1 MNQLLDKYNRPVPRY
16 TSYPP
21 ANFFHTGIGEQDF
34 LAAVEQSNDEAPSLL
49 SFYIHFP
56 YCEQKCF
63 YCGCNSYL
71 RSKEGD
77 DEAYFD
83 AVLSEIDRVIERIDR
98 SRNIAQIHFGGGSPS
113 LADPKLLGEVIDRLT
128 SRFAV
133 IEKPEIAIECHPGH
147 LSREGYEA
155 LLSLGF
161 TRVSLGVQD
170 FNPEVLKAV
179 HRMPPRLSIEE
190 VQRIMSS
197 YGIPL
202 NLDFIYGLP
211 LQTVESFEATIKRA
225 IALHPSRL
233 VTFSYAH
240 VPSMFHAQKILEQRG
255 LPSSETKEEMY
266 QHARALLLDNG
277 YLQIG
282 LDHFVLPSDEL
293 HQAAVSKTLH
303 RNFQGYCTR
312 RTTGQVYAFGVSA
325 ISQLTSAYVQNTK
338 DIPSYLQTIQSGHLP
353 IERGLLLTREQRII
367 REVITTFMCNERI
380 SWSDLAHRLRL
391 TPEEVKR
398 ATAYSEQEMEA
409 MVQDSMVLLT
419 DDEVRMATPG
429 SPFLRYV
436 ASRMDPLQSE
446 GGKIYSKPV

>member
-71 RSKEGD
+71 RSNEGD

-113 LADPKLLGEVIDRLT
+113 LADPKLLGRVIDRLT
-128 SRFAV
+128 SRYAV

-147 LSREGYEA
+147 LTREGYEA

-240 VPSMFHAQKILEQRG
+240 VPSMFPSQKILEQRG

-266 QHARALLLDNG
+266 QHARKLLLDNG

-338 DIPSYLQTIQSGHLP
+338 DIPSYIQTIQSGHLP

-409 MVQDSMVLLT
+409 MVQDGLVLLT

>member
-1 MNQLLDKYNRPVPRY
+1 MIPLLDKYNRPVPRY

-21 ANFFHTGIGEQDF
+21 ANFFHAGVGERDF
-34 LAAVEQSNDEAPSLL
+34 LEAVEQSNDEVPSLL

-71 RSKEGD
+71 RSKEED
-77 DEAYFD
+77 DDVYFE
-83 AVLSEIDRVIERIDR
+83 AVLSEIDRVIERIDS

-113 LADPKLLGEVIDRLT
+113 LADPRLLGKVIDRLT
-128 SRFAV
+128 SRFSV

-147 LSREGYEA
+147 LTREGYGA

-179 HRMPPRLSIEE
+179 HRMPPLLPIEE
-190 VQRIMSS
+190 VQRIMSG
-197 YGIPL
+197 YGVPL

-211 LQTVESFEATIKRA
+211 LQTVESFEETIKRA

-240 VPSMFHAQKILEQRG
+240 VPSMFPAQKILEQRG
-255 LPSSETKEEMY
+255 LPSSEVKEEMY
-266 QHARALLLDNG
+266 QRARKLLLDSG

-293 HQAAVSKTLH
+293 HQAAVARTLH

-325 ISQLTSAYVQNTK
+325 ISQLTSGYVQNTK
-338 DIPSYLQTIQSGHLP
+338 DIPTYLKTIKSGHLP
-353 IERGLLLTREQRII
+353 IDRGLLLTKEQRII
-367 REVITTFMCNERI
+367 REVITTFMCNECI
-380 SWSDLAHRLRL
+380 SWSDLAGRLQL
-391 TPEEVKR
+391 TPEEVKG
-398 ATAYSEQEMEA
+398 ATAFDEKEMETMA
-409 MVQDSMVLLT
+409 QDGLIFLS

-429 SPFLRYV
+429 SPLLRYV
-436 ASRMDPLQSE
+436 ASRLDPLQSE

>member
-71 RSKEGD
+71 RSNEGD
-77 DEAYFD
+77 DEVYFE